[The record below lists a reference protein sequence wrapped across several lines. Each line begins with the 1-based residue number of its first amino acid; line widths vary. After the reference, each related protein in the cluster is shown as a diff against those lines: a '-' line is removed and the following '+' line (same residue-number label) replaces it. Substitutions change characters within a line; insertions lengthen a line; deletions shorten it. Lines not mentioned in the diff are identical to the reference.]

1 MSARLRAARAAAL
14 ATGCAI
20 AVAVAAP
27 LPAQSAAPSRTLSLE
42 DALALAGG
50 TSESVGIARAGVS
63 RARGLQ
69 AQARSAQLPQVST
82 ALNYQRQLQNQFQA
96 ISQRFAGDG
105 AAGGPPADSA
115 GGGGDG
121 FTDSPIA
128 RIFASPYTATF
139 TLQASQN
146 VFDAGRAR
154 AGTRAAG
161 AQRAAA
167 ELGVT
172 SAAAQVQ
179 LDVTQAYYDAVL
191 GDRLVAIAESSFV
204 QAERTFRQVQLTF
217 EVGNTS
223 EFELLRARV
232 TRDNQQPA
240 VLGARTQRTAAYL
253 RLKQLLDL
261 PLSQELALSSPIQ
274 EAPVEAPAAGAPAR
288 TSVTLEVDAA
298 ALLAPDARVRG
309 AVAAAVAAA
318 DTAAGD
324 RVAVRQV
331 EQSLE
336 AARQQFAAARAARW
350 PSLNVSTLYQRF
362 AYPDDGIPRSLI
374 DFFPNWSVSAGL
386 SFPLFTGG
394 RLRGELLAAEAA
406 YDETRYRL
414 AQAREAAALE
424 ARLEVAQLEAAQA
437 AWLASVGT
445 AAVAQRAYEIA
456 DVRFREGLSTQL
468 ELSETRVQWQ
478 QALANRAQAARD
490 LQVAR
495 VRLALLAQLPLGAG
509 AALGGPGAAGAAAGA
524 QMMPGTMSRPA
535 GGVAGTTPQPGQPG
549 GGTP

>member
-1 MSARLRAARAAAL
+1 MFARFRVAR
-14 ATGCAI
+14 
-20 AVAVAAP
+20 VARDVTLSLLLAAP
-27 LPAQSAAPSRTLSLE
+27 LAAQSPTAPRPLSLE
-42 DALALAGG
+42 DALALATG
-50 TSESVGIARAGVS
+50 TSETIGIARAGLG
-63 RARGLQ
+63 RARGQ
-69 AQARSAQLPQVST
+69 QYQARSALLPQVST
-82 ALNYQRQLQNQFQA
+82 SLNYQRQLQNQFQA
-96 ISQRFAGDG
+96 ISERFASNDNGGGG
-105 AAGGPPADSA
+105 APPTDSA
-115 GGGGDG
+115 GGGDG
-121 FTDSPIA
+121 FTDSPIS

-146 VFDAGRAR
+146 VFDMGRAR
-154 AGTRAAG
+154 AGTRAAT
-161 AQRAAA
+161 AQRTAA

-172 SAAAQVQ
+172 SAEAQVQ

-191 GDRLVAIAESSFV
+191 ADRLVAIAESSFV
-204 QAERTFRQVQLTF
+204 QAERTLRQVQLTYN
-217 EVGNTS
+217 VGNTS

-240 VLGARTQRTAAYL
+240 VLSSRTQRTAAYL

-261 PLSQELALSSPIQ
+261 PLSQELSLTSPIQ
-274 EAPVEAPAAGAPAR
+274 EAPVAAPTVQASAAGAAPSL
-288 TSVTLEVDAA
+288 TVDAA
-298 ALLAPDARVRG
+298 ALLAPDARVRD
-309 AVAAAVAAA
+309 AVDAALSTA
-318 DTAAGD
+318 DTAVND
-324 RVAVRQV
+324 RVAVKQV

-336 AARQQFAAARAARW
+336 AARQQFKAAKASRW

-362 AYPDDGIPRSLI
+362 AYPDDGVPRSLA

-394 RLRGELLAAEAA
+394 RLRGEVMAAEAA

-414 AQAREAAALE
+414 SQAREAAALE
-424 ARLEVAQLEAAQA
+424 ARLQVEQLEAAQA

-456 DVRFREGLSTQL
+456 EVRFREGLSTQI

-495 VRLALLAQLPLGAG
+495 VRLALLRQLPLGAG
-509 AALGGPGAAGAAAGA
+509 TAGAMAGA
-524 QMMPGTMSRPA
+524 GAGAGTMTQGTMSRPA
-535 GGVAGTTPQPGQPG
+535 GGATGTTTQPGQPG
-549 GGTP
+549 GGTQ

>member
-1 MSARLRAARAAAL
+1 MSARTRVARAAVAAAL
-14 ATGCAI
+14 TVLI
-20 AVAVAAP
+20 AAP
-27 LPAQSAAPSRTLSLE
+27 LAAQSTPTPRALSLE
-42 DALALAGG
+42 DALALATG
-50 TSESVGIARAGVS
+50 TSESIGIARAGLG
-63 RARGLQ
+63 RARGQQL
-69 AQARSAQLPQVST
+69 QARSALLPQVNT
-82 ALNYQRQLQNQFQA
+82 TFNYQRQLQNQFQA
-96 ISQRFAGDG
+96 ITERFASNDNSGGGG
-105 AAGGPPADSA
+105 APPADS

-146 VFDAGRAR
+146 VFDMGRAR
-154 AGTRAAG
+154 AGTRAAS
-161 AQRAAA
+161 AQRTAA

-172 SAAAQVQ
+172 SAGAQVQ

-204 QAERTFRQVQLTF
+204 QAERTLRQVQLTYN
-217 EVGNTS
+217 VGNTS

-240 VLGARTQRTAAYL
+240 VLAARTQRTTAYL

-261 PLSQELALSSPIQ
+261 PLTQELSLTSPIQ
-274 EAPVEAPAAGAPAR
+274 EAPVEVPTVSATSQPA
-288 TSVTLEVDAA
+288 TTLTVDAA
-298 ALLAPDARVRG
+298 TVLAPDARVRD
-309 AVAAAVAAA
+309 AVNAVMSTA
-318 DTAAGD
+318 DTTVND
-324 RVAVRQV
+324 RLAVKQV

-336 AARQQFAAARAARW
+336 AARQQYKAAKASRW
-350 PSLNVSTLYQRF
+350 PALNVSTLYQRF
-362 AYPDDGIPRSLI
+362 AYPDDGVPRSLA

-394 RLRGELLAAEAA
+394 RLRGEVMAAEAA
-406 YDETRYRL
+406 YDETRFRL

-424 ARLEVAQLEAAQA
+424 ARLQVEQLEAAQS

-456 DVRFREGLSTQL
+456 EVRFREGLSTQI
-468 ELSETRVQWQ
+468 ELSESRVQWQ

-495 VRLALLAQLPLGAG
+495 VRLALLPQLPLGAG
-509 AALGGPGAAGAAAGA
+509 TGAAQGGAAAGGA
-524 QMMPGTMSRPA
+524 SMTQGTQSRPA
-535 GGVAGTTPQPGQPG
+535 GGAAGTTTQPGQPG